1 MRRLRACHG
10 DQEGIFSMC
19 SLPCLIMGEGMV
31 EKKIKNAAFRQPSLR
46 VKNKLEIFLFV
57 KACIFTCMLCF
68 FEK

>member
-31 EKKIKNAAFRQPSLR
+31 EKNKKNAAFRQPSLR
-46 VKNKLEIFLFV
+46 VKNKLDFFV
-57 KACIFTCMLCF
+57 R
-68 FEK
+68 